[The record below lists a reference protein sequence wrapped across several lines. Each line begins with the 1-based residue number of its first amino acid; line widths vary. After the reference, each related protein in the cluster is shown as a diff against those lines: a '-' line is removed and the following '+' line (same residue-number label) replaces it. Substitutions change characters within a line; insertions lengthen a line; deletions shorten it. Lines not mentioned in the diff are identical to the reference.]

1 MAHGARD
8 NTSMTNHGMLNWG
21 HELVIHEIDRSVH
34 TLGFDKVRSA
44 VLISENIGN
53 YIFSKYKTNEWVT
66 NVGKRDMENY
76 ETYLCN
82 LVDGDWD
89 SAHK

>member
-1 MAHGARD
+1 M
-8 NTSMTNHGMLNWG
+8 
-21 HELVIHEIDRSVH
+21 
-34 TLGFDKVRSA
+34 
-44 VLISENIGN
+44 GN
-53 YIFSKYKTNEWVT
+53 
-66 NVGKRDMENY
+66 KRWEEGYGNY